1 MAPASVALNKQAVA
15 KCYHLSTT
23 YLLALAARRI
33 CAQHLCSDFPEG
45 VAAEMGRLKTAVR
58 KATPWNRAFC
68 KSFSQ
73 CFKLCRSR
81 VRSPVGAGRQP
92 SARVRESGCLL
103 TPGYI
108 ACESEVPIDLGP
120 AFCITM
126 ELVCSLSRDRIIAS
140 AIAAAREAELVE
152 TFVTNRSY

>member
-1 MAPASVALNKQAVA
+1 MLPSIDDLFVGFGGSPDLRTASVQR
-15 KCYHLSTT
+15 LSG
-23 YLLALAARRI
+23 RR
-33 CAQHLCSDFPEG
+33 CGRNGL
-45 VAAEMGRLKTAVR
+45 GRLKTAVR
-58 KATPWNRAFC
+58 KATSWNRVFC